1 MNHQVR
7 KLFPLV
13 ALAALLGALAYAVT
27 FGTLPPAEFSFS
39 NSDEVKTV
47 DPAKASGE
55 IENRVIN
62 GLFEGLLR
70 SMPASDT
77 PDENGMTAMEPQPG
91 VSELPKISADGK
103 TYTFPIRP
111 AAKWSNGRNITAED
125 FVWSWRRT
133 LHPETGSKYA
143 YQLYY
148 IQGAEAY
155 NSASVEPYDSEKADS
170 EKADSEKADSEKTDS
185 NGRVEI
191 ELADRQDSLQPFPRG
206 TIRRGLLTEIV
217 KPPKPETAGLD
228 EEAAKDELD
237 LWRKKWSYI
246 VDVKPTKDGKVDW
259 DAKGTTEKFTTTEE
273 LAAGDLQHAMQ
284 VLPDFETTVG
294 LAAPDSSTFVVTLKE
309 RTPFFHHLVAFYT
322 LYPVN
327 PECVIEHGTPKWT
340 KAENIVSNGPYQME
354 FRRVRDR
361 IRMKRNPHYWN
372 AANVKFATV
381 DALAVKSNTA
391 ALNMYLNDEVDWI
404 TEIPKV
410 MVPELQKDPGYRA
423 APALITYFYRLNVT
437 RVPLNNVKVRQALN
451 AAIDK
456 KQICERVTKAG
467 ETPARSLVPPGMLGY
482 TIAPCGEYNPERA
495 RELLAEAGY
504 PGGKGLPKIELLYNT
519 NDNHRA
525 IAEVITR
532 QWQQNLGIRVEL
544 ANVEWGVYLDRQQ
557 TLDYTVCRAGWI
569 GDYPDPNT
577 FLDMFVTGGGQNE
590 TGWGN
595 PEYDGLIESA
605 GKEADPKTRMEILH
619 RAETILME
627 ELPILPIYYYVSINM
642 VRPEVTGFSNNILD
656 RHPLHILNSPNA
668 GKGTP

>member
-1 MNHQVR
+1 MNHQIR
-7 KLFPLV
+7 KLFPLI
-13 ALAALLGALAYAVT
+13 ALAALLAALAYAVT

-70 SMPASDT
+70 SMPSGE
-77 PDENGMTAMEPQPG
+77 PDENGMTAMEPQPA
-91 VSELPKISADGK
+91 VSALPELSADGK
-103 TYTFPIRP
+103 TYLFRLRP
-111 AAKWSNGRNITAED
+111 DAKWSNGRTITAHD
-125 FVWSWRRT
+125 FAWSWRRT

-148 IQGAEAY
+148 VVGAEKY
-155 NSASVEPYDSEKADS
+155 NLAKADIG
-170 EKADSEKADSEKTDS
+170 DQ
-185 NGRVEI
+185 VEI
-191 ELADRQDSLQPFPRG
+191 ELPDRPDPLQPFPRG
-206 TIRRGLLTEIV
+206 TVLHGILLAIT
-217 KPPKPETAGLD
+217 KPSEPNTDGLD
-228 EEAAKDELD
+228 EETAKNLRDD
-237 LWRKKWSYI
+237 WRKEWSYTI
-246 VDVKPTKDGKVDW
+246 DVKPTTDGSVDW
-259 DAKGTTEKFTTTEE
+259 DSKGTTQRFTTTAERVAE
-273 LAAGDLQHAMQ
+273 SLQHALRI
-284 VLPDFETTVG
+284 LPDFESTVG
-294 LAAPDSSTFVVTLKE
+294 IEARDPSTFVVTLKQ

-327 PECVIEHGTPKWT
+327 PECVMEHGTPKWT

-361 IRMKRNPHYWN
+361 IRMKRNPHYWG
-372 AANVKFATV
+372 AAKVQFATV

-391 ALNMYLNDEVDWI
+391 ALNMFLNKEVDWI

-410 MVPELQKDPGYRA
+410 MVPELKKLPGYRA

-437 RVPLNNVKVRQALN
+437 RKPLDNMKVRQALN

-467 ETPARSLVPPGMLGY
+467 ETPSRSLVPPGMSGY
-482 TIAPCGEYNPERA
+482 TIAPCGGFDPERA
-495 RELLAEAGY
+495 KELLTEAGY
-504 PGGKGLPKIELLYNT
+504 PGGKGLPKIQLLYNS

-525 IAEVITR
+525 IAEVISR
-532 QWQQNLGIRVEL
+532 QWQEHLGIQVEL

-577 FLDMFVTGGGQNE
+577 FLDLFVTGGGQNE

-595 PEYDGLIESA
+595 TQYDQLIEQA
-605 GKEADPKTRMEILH
+605 GKEGNPEKRMDILH
-619 RAETILME
+619 RAEAILME
-627 ELPILPIYYYVSINM
+627 ELPILPIYYYVSINL
-642 VRPEVTGFSNNILD
+642 VRPEVKGFSNNILD
-656 RHPLHILNSPNA
+656 RHPLHILTTPVAS
-668 GKGTP
+668 KGTP